1 MPTSLALDPRHV
13 LWSAPEPRRAG
24 RPLLVLMHG
33 WSYDERHLFAFA
45 DLFPGELVVASVRAP
60 YAEAGGYAWFPSR
73 GNPIGNPQ
81 PRVANDAAQAVLDW
95 LDTLPLAPST
105 GLLGF
110 SQGGAMVLQL
120 MRRAPGRFDYGVQL
134 AGFVVHD
141 SQPGDQVLAHKR
153 PPVFWGR
160 GELDTV
166 IPQQAIS
173 RTQSWMAA
181 HTSQESIVYRGLGHD
196 VAGPEVTDFVAFIAR
211 QLGQDASLAKSNR
224 HTATGITSGQHFH
237 RFVTEQL
244 DEWGR
249 SNLPGF
255 EAIRVVGEEWAARS
269 HELREL
275 LGRNGIP
282 FGFYPADSPAGQ
294 RLLQEAGTAGK
305 PLPAVVLFD
314 GRILADPSNA
324 EVGEAIGVQTKP
336 GGGCYDVTVIGAGP
350 AGLAAAVYGA
360 SEGLSTV
367 VLEPEAIGGQ
377 AGTSSLIRNYL
388 GFPTGVSGGDLAVRA
403 YTQAWNFGAEYVY
416 GNPATGLRP
425 EGSELVVTVA
435 DGSEV
440 RSRAVVVATGMAYR
454 RLGIPALDAL
464 TGAGVFYGA
473 AASEATAMKDSEV
486 FVVGGANSAGQAAVH
501 LARYAAQVTVLVRGR
516 SLVDSMSEYLI
527 REIESAPNIA
537 VRCGVA
543 VTGGAGQSRLEGLT
557 LTDLESGA
565 AETVDA
571 VALFVLIGAEP
582 RTQWLPDAVRRDQ
595 SGFVVTGTDL
605 LQGGQSAEQ
614 WPGRRL
620 PMFLESSLPGVF
632 AAGDVR
638 HGSVKRVAAAVGEGS
653 TAIRL
658 VHDHLRGN

>member
-1 MPTSLALDPRHV
+1 LILEPVLLLVHDPRARDCVEAELRKRYAADYQVITTGSVQESLGV
-13 LWSAPEPRRAG
+13 LGRLRDDQRQVSLVLADQRLPEGTGTELLARVRQLHPAARRA
-24 RPLLVLMHG
+24 LLITWADQTIAEPILRATVLG
-33 WSYDERHLFAFA
+33 DIDAYVVKPGTPPDE
-45 DLFPGELVVASVRAP
+45 
-60 YAEAGGYAWFPSR
+60 
-73 GNPIGNPQ
+73 
-81 PRVANDAAQAVLDW
+81 
-95 LDTLPLAPST
+95 
-105 GLLGF
+105 
-110 SQGGAMVLQL
+110 
-120 MRRAPGRFDYGVQL
+120 
-134 AGFVVHD
+134 
-141 SQPGDQVLAHKR
+141 
-153 PPVFWGR
+153 
-160 GELDTV
+160 
-166 IPQQAIS
+166 
-173 RTQSWMAA
+173 
-181 HTSQESIVYRGLGHD
+181 
-196 VAGPEVTDFVAFIAR
+196 
-211 QLGQDASLAKSNR
+211 
-224 HTATGITSGQHFH
+224 HFH

-249 SNLPGF
+249 SNLPGLQ
-255 EAIRVVGEEWAARS
+255 AVRVVGEEWAPRS

-282 FGFYPADSPAGQ
+282 FGFYPADSPEGQ
-294 RLLQEAGTAGK
+294 HLLQQAGAAGK
-305 PLPAVVLFD
+305 ALPAVALFD

-324 EVGEAIGVQTKP
+324 EVGEALGVQTKP
-336 GGGCYDVTVIGAGP
+336 GGSYDVTVIGAGP

-360 SEGLSTV
+360 SEGLSTL

-440 RSRAVVVATGMAYR
+440 RSRAVVIATGMAYR

-473 AASEATAMKDSEV
+473 AASEARAMKDSEV

-516 SLVDSMSEYLI
+516 SLADSMSEYLI
-527 REIESAPNIA
+527 QAIESAPNIA
-537 VRCGVA
+537 VRYGVA
-543 VTGGAGQSRLEGLT
+543 VTGGTGQSRLESLT

-565 AETVDA
+565 AETVNA

-605 LQGGQSAEQ
+605 LQGGQPDEQ
-614 WPGRRL
+614 WPLRRL

-632 AAGDVR
+632 AVGDVR

-653 TAIRL
+653 IAIRL
-658 VHDHLRGN
+658 VHDHLRDNGRGTDPELGNR

>member
-1 MPTSLALDPRHV
+1 MLLEPVLLLVHDPRARDCVEAELRKRYGADYQVITTGSVQETLGV
-13 LWSAPEPRRAG
+13 LGQLRDDQRQVS
-24 RPLLVLMHG
+24 LVLADQWLPEATGTELLARVRQLHPAARRVLLITWGDQTIAEPMLRATVLG
-33 WSYDERHLFAFA
+33 DIDAYVVKPGTPPDER
-45 DLFPGELVVASVRAP
+45 
-60 YAEAGGYAWFPSR
+60 
-73 GNPIGNPQ
+73 
-81 PRVANDAAQAVLDW
+81 
-95 LDTLPLAPST
+95 
-105 GLLGF
+105 
-110 SQGGAMVLQL
+110 
-120 MRRAPGRFDYGVQL
+120 
-134 AGFVVHD
+134 
-141 SQPGDQVLAHKR
+141 
-153 PPVFWGR
+153 
-160 GELDTV
+160 
-166 IPQQAIS
+166 
-173 RTQSWMAA
+173 
-181 HTSQESIVYRGLGHD
+181 
-196 VAGPEVTDFVAFIAR
+196 
-211 QLGQDASLAKSNR
+211 
-224 HTATGITSGQHFH
+224 FH

-249 SNLPGF
+249 SNLPGL
-255 EAIRVVGEEWAARS
+255 EAVRVVGEEWAPRS

-282 FGFYPADSPAGQ
+282 FGFYPADSPEGQ
-294 RLLQEAGTAGK
+294 RLLQEAGAARK
-305 PLPAVVLFD
+305 ALPAVALFD

-324 EVGEAIGVQTKP
+324 EVGQALGVQTKP
-336 GGGCYDVTVIGAGP
+336 GGSYDVTVIGAGP

-360 SEGLSTV
+360 SEGLSTL

-440 RSRAVVVATGMAYR
+440 RSRAVVIATGMAYR

-473 AASEATAMKDSEV
+473 AASEARAMKGSEV

-516 SLVDSMSEYLI
+516 SLADSMSEYLI
-527 REIESAPNIA
+527 RAIESAPNIA
-537 VRCGVA
+537 VRYGVA
-543 VTGGAGQSRLEGLT
+543 VTGGTGQSRLEGLT

-565 AETVDA
+565 AETVNA

-582 RTQWLPDAVRRDQ
+582 RAQWLPDAVRRDQ

-605 LQGGQSAEQ
+605 LQGGQPDEQ
-614 WPGRRL
+614 WPLRRL

-632 AAGDVR
+632 AVGDVR

-653 TAIRL
+653 IAIRL
-658 VHDHLRGN
+658 VHDHLRGNGRGTDAETGNR

>member
-1 MPTSLALDPRHV
+1 MLEPVLLLADDSRTRERVEAELRKRYGADYQVITARSVKEALDV
-13 LWSAPEPRRAG
+13 LGQLRDSRRQVS
-24 RPLLVLMHG
+24 LVLADQWLPGATGTELLARVRQLHPSARRVLLITWG
-33 WSYDERHLFAFA
+33 DQASLEPILQATVLGDLDAYVARPGTPPDER
-45 DLFPGELVVASVRAP
+45 
-60 YAEAGGYAWFPSR
+60 
-73 GNPIGNPQ
+73 
-81 PRVANDAAQAVLDW
+81 
-95 LDTLPLAPST
+95 
-105 GLLGF
+105 
-110 SQGGAMVLQL
+110 
-120 MRRAPGRFDYGVQL
+120 
-134 AGFVVHD
+134 
-141 SQPGDQVLAHKR
+141 
-153 PPVFWGR
+153 
-160 GELDTV
+160 
-166 IPQQAIS
+166 
-173 RTQSWMAA
+173 
-181 HTSQESIVYRGLGHD
+181 
-196 VAGPEVTDFVAFIAR
+196 
-211 QLGQDASLAKSNR
+211 
-224 HTATGITSGQHFH
+224 FH

-249 SNLPGF
+249 SNLPGL
-255 EAIRVVGEEWAARS
+255 EAVRVVGEEWAARS

-282 FGFYPADSPAGQ
+282 FGFYPAGSPEGSACSG
-294 RLLQEAGTAGK
+294 RPGRPGAPCRRWCCSTAGSCRT
-305 PLPAVVLFD
+305 PRTRRSA
-314 GRILADPSNA
+314 
-324 EVGEAIGVQTKP
+324 EAIGVQTKP

-473 AASEATAMKDSEV
+473 AATEAKAMKDREV
-486 FVVGGANSAGQAAVH
+486 FVVGAANSAGQAAVH

-516 SLVDSMSEYLI
+516 SLADSMSEYLI

-537 VRCGVA
+537 VRYRVA
-543 VTGGAGQSRLEGLT
+543 VTGGAGRSRLESLT

-582 RTQWLPDAVRRDQ
+582 RTQWLPGAVRRDQ
-595 SGFVVTGTDL
+595 SGFVLTGTDL
-605 LQGGQSAEQ
+605 LQGGQPDEE
-614 WPGRRL
+614 WPLRRL

-632 AAGDVR
+632 AVGDVR
-638 HGSVKRVAAAVGEGS
+638 HGSVKRVASAVGEGS
-653 TAIRL
+653 IAIRL
-658 VHDHLRGN
+658 VHDHLRGD